1 MEVPK
6 PEELTILVVLTDL
19 RRERG
24 SFVLAGP
31 VSLKSQLHFVLA
43 VVDLALSPFFF
54 FFLFFSFLGFSSPQ
68 SCEFV
73 FVFGSEIFFFFLV
86 GPRIGPNP
94 LTGPAG
100 PVWGRSGA
108 WEKNLL
114 S

>member
-19 RRERG
+19 RREGG

-54 FFLFFSFLGFSSPQ
+54 FFLFWGSVRLNHVNLCLCLDLKFFSFFWLGH
-68 SCEFV
+68 E
-73 FVFGSEIFFFFLV
+73 L
-86 GPRIGPNP
+86 GPI
-94 LTGPAG
+94 L
-100 PVWGRSGA
+100 
-108 WEKNLL
+108 
-114 S
+114 